1 MCGIAGII
9 NLNGK
14 PVQENILIRMNDA
27 QAHRGPD
34 DCGIFIDRNVGL
46 AHRRLSII
54 DLSQGHQPLGNEDGS
69 IQIVFNGEI
78 YNCLELRS
86 SLERQGHIFKTHCDT
101 EVIVHLYEEYG
112 PGCSAKLAGMFAF
125 AIYDSVRRKMLFARD
140 RLGKK
145 PLFYFINSEHFL
157 FSSELGG
164 MKMHPAMPCELNLQA
179 IHDYLSLQYIPCPDT
194 VFKGVCKLPPAHYL
208 ELDLESGRTVLERYW
223 LADYSAKTDLNFDN
237 AVEKL
242 RELLFTAVK
251 RRLMSDVPLGAF
263 LSGGLDSSIIT
274 GIMSRL
280 CGQPVKTFTIGF
292 NDARYDE
299 RNYARAAADAINRQ
313 ANCPLEY
320 HEKVVDQNDFPA
332 LEKLVAHYGEPF
344 SDASMLPTFLLSQ
357 FTREKVTVALSGDG
371 ADEIFAG
378 YERYLLIKYSQMLDV
393 IPASLRTLFFGS
405 FRQLINNGA
414 GERTFAGRLNRTL
427 RIAASSGERRYLDII
442 NRFREPLKKQLY
454 GARFDN
460 FSPMDTYEIFNTAL
474 KQSTAAGAVEKVM
487 ETDLYT
493 YLPGDILT
501 KVDIA
506 SMACSLEVRNPFL
519 DHEVVEFAASL
530 PLAYKQRG
538 TSRKHI
544 LKEAFKD
551 MLTPE
556 LLNRNKRGFGVPLA
570 AWFRGSWKPILQE
583 RLLEGRLVKEE
594 FFRKDAV
601 GKILE
606 DHCSSRADFSYPLWS
621 LLLLELFLEQNPQ
634 CKYTLRG

>member
-14 PVQENILIRMNDA
+14 PVPEDILIRMNDA

-34 DCGIFIDRNVGL
+34 DHGILIDRNVGL

-78 YNCLELRS
+78 YNCLELRR
-86 SLERQGHIFKTHCDT
+86 SLEQQGHIFKTHCDT

-112 PGCSAKLAGMFAF
+112 TGCTAKLAGMFAF
-125 AIYDSVRRKMLFARD
+125 AIYDSIRRKMLFARD

-145 PLFYFINSEHFL
+145 PLFYFSSNELFL

-164 MKMHPAMPCELNLQA
+164 MKMHPAMPSGLNLQA

-194 VFKGVCKLPPAHYL
+194 VFKGVFKLPPAHYL
-208 ELDLESGRTVLERYW
+208 ELDLKNGESVIKRYW
-223 LADYSAKTDLNFDN
+223 QADYSAKTDLNFED
-237 AVEKL
+237 AVRKL

-280 CGQPVKTFTIGF
+280 CEQPVKTFTIGF
-292 NDARYDE
+292 NEAQYDE
-299 RNYARAAADAINRQ
+299 RTYARAAADAINRQ
-313 ANCPLEY
+313 ANFPLEY
-320 HEKVVDQNDFPA
+320 HEKVVDQNDFSA
-332 LEKLVAHYGEPF
+332 LEKLVAHYGEPY
-344 SDASMLPTFLLSQ
+344 SDASMLPTFLLSK

-371 ADEIFAG
+371 ADEVFAG

-393 IPASLRTLFFGS
+393 IPGSLRTVFFGS
-405 FRQLINNGA
+405 LRKFLNNGA
-414 GERTFAGRLNRTL
+414 GERTLSGRLNRTL
-427 RIAASSGERRYLDII
+427 RIAASSGEHRYLDII

-454 GARFDN
+454 GSRFDN
-460 FSPMDTYEIFNTAL
+460 FNPAATYEIFNAASKL
-474 KQSTAAGAVEKVM
+474 ATAAGAVEKVM

-530 PLAYKQRG
+530 PLEYKQKG
-538 TSRKHI
+538 ISRKHI

-570 AWFRGSWKPILQE
+570 AWFRGSWKTILQE

-594 FFRKDAV
+594 FFKQDAV
-601 GKILE
+601 SRMLE
-606 DHCSSRADFSYPLWS
+606 NHCSGKADFSYPLWS
-621 LLLLELFLEQNPQ
+621 LLLLELFLEQNPK
-634 CKYTLRG
+634 CK

>member
-14 PVQENILIRMNDA
+14 PVPEDILIRMNNA

-34 DCGIFIDRNVGL
+34 DHGILIDRNVGL

-54 DLSQGHQPLGNEDGS
+54 DLSQGHQPLGNEDGR

-78 YNCLELRS
+78 YNCLELRRG
-86 SLERQGHIFKTHCDT
+86 LEQQGHIFKTHCDT

-112 PGCSAKLAGMFAF
+112 AACTGKLAGMFAF
-125 AIYDSVRRKMLFARD
+125 AIYDSVHRKMLFARD

-145 PLFYFINSEHFL
+145 PLFYFKNSECFL

-164 MKMHPAMPCELNLQA
+164 MKMHPAMPSELNLQA

-194 VFKGVCKLPPAHYL
+194 VFKGVCKLPPAHYM
-208 ELDLESGRTVLERYW
+208 ELDLENGRTVLERYW
-223 LADYSAKTDLNFDN
+223 RADYSAKTDLSFED
-237 AVEKL
+237 AVIKL
-242 RELLFTAVK
+242 RKLLFTAVE

-280 CGQPVKTFTIGF
+280 SKQPVKTFTIGF
-292 NDARYDE
+292 NDPKYDE
-299 RNYARAAADAINRQ
+299 RNYARAAAEAINRQ
-313 ANCPLEY
+313 ADCPLEY
-320 HEKVVDQNDFPA
+320 HEKVVDQNDFPV
-332 LEKLVAHYGEPF
+332 LEKLVDHYGEPY
-344 SDASMLPTFLLSQ
+344 SDASMLPTFLLSK

-371 ADEIFAG
+371 ADEVFAG

-393 IPASLRTLFFGS
+393 IPASLRTVFFGS
-405 FRQLINNGA
+405 LRKFLNNGA
-414 GERTFAGRLNRTL
+414 GERTLSGRLNRTL
-427 RIAASSGERRYLDII
+427 RIAASSGEHRYLDII
-442 NRFREPLKKQLY
+442 NRFKEPLKKQLY

-460 FSPMDTYEIFNTAL
+460 FSPMDTYEIFKAAS
-474 KQSTAAGAVEKVM
+474 KQVTAAGAVEKVM

-506 SMACSLEVRNPFL
+506 SMACSLEVRSPFL

-530 PLAYKQRG
+530 PLEYKQRG

-570 AWFRGSWKPILQE
+570 SWFRGSWKSILQE
-583 RLLEGRLVKEE
+583 RLLEGRLIKEE

-601 GKILE
+601 SKMLE
-606 DHCSSRADFSYPLWS
+606 SHCSSRADFSYPLWS

-634 CKYTLRG
+634 CK